1 MVDAIG
7 AMRTAF
13 GRDREIPQRQLLAAS
28 MFMPGRVGST
38 SGIKVV
44 STTPGNPVG
53 IVVIFDADG
62 APIGLVDGPT
72 LTAIRT
78 GAVAGLATDLLADPS
93 ATSMAMLGAGAMAE
107 DQIAAVRAVRD
118 IDRLVIWS
126 RSFERA
132 AALAETA
139 GGIPARDADQAVS
152 ESDVVSTATPSTEPL
167 FAASSLTGRTHINA
181 VGAYT
186 PSMVEIPPE
195 IVMAA
200 LVVVDDEDAA
210 SHEAGDLI
218 SAGRT
223 PDLDLTT
230 LIEDG
235 APDHGPLTFFKSVGI
250 ASQDIAAAATAL
262 ENAARLGL
270 GVDLGS

>member
-1 MVDAIG
+1 MHDAVD

-13 GRDREIPQRQLLAAS
+13 GRDREIPQRQHLGSSL
-28 MFMPGRVGST
+28 FMPGRVGSI

-53 IVVIFDADG
+53 IVVVFDAEG
-62 APIGLVDGPT
+62 SPIGLVDGPT

-78 GAVAGLATDLLADPS
+78 GAVAGLATHLLADPG
-93 ATSMAMLGAGAMAE
+93 ATAMTMLGAGAMAE
-107 DQIAAVRAVRD
+107 DQIAAVRSVRD
-118 IDRLVIWS
+118 IDHLVIWS

-132 AALAETA
+132 SMLAESV
-139 GGIPARDADQAVS
+139 GGIAVRDADEAVRD
-152 ESDVVSTATPSTEPL
+152 SDIVSTATPSTAPL
-167 FAASSLTGRTHINA
+167 FSASSLSGRTHINA

-195 IVMAA
+195 TVTAA
-200 LVVVDDEDAA
+200 FVVVDDQDAA

-218 SAGRT
+218 AAGRV

-230 LIEDG
+230 LLEAG
-235 APDHGPLTFFKSVGI
+235 APNHGPLTFFKSVGI
-250 ASQDIAAAATAL
+250 AAQDIAAASVAL
-262 ENAARLGL
+262 DNAERLGL
-270 GVDLGS
+270 GVNLDT